1 MIWTIMIQKLEAW
14 GCKDRQRR
22 ENAET
27 IQAPKTTS
35 LRFLLYVWLCVC
47 VCVCVYV
54 CVCVSV
60 CVGVYACVCV
70 CVACV
75 FVCVRCVPCRHDFF
89 DQNHKPSLFR
99 LSNGSKR
106 NGAVVPPGAPP
117 SGEPMDFWPR
127 RSVPRPAV
135 PPGVPPSGEPMV

>member
-1 MIWTIMIQKLEAW
+1 MIQKLEAW

-47 VCVCVYV
+47 ARVCDCVVCDCVV
-54 CVCVSV
+54 C
-60 CVGVYACVCV
+60 
-70 CVACV
+70 
-75 FVCVRCVPCRHDFF
+75 
-89 DQNHKPSLFR
+89 LLR